1 MIIKKAEFRPPVKT
15 DLTPAVEFKAA
26 APLFQYDREGNTK
39 MEDPELLTRNWT
51 FLSSVYHICANFNCL
66 NNEKC

>member
-1 MIIKKAEFRPPVKT
+1 MLGAERERTTTTTTTTHCIKT

-39 MEDPELLTRNWT
+39 MEDPELLTRKLD
-51 FLSSVYHICANFNCL
+51 FSILCLSYLSLAR
-66 NNEKC
+66 